1 MWWLHDN
8 GGRVMLTAHSQGT
21 VLAAAALVQPGC
33 RPVNDQPA
41 LITFGSPL
49 IKLYGWGF
57 PAYFGPGLLGPLA
70 PGGSARVSDWHNFHY
85 PTDPIG
91 GPTVGEPTDI
101 GLLDPAECYYVYGQ
115 AAPSAQGHSG
125 YWADPRVWAVINC
138 VAAALPAVLPPDQ
151 ENADVAVAE
160 PVTAEEPA
168 AAAADERSVAEPEV
182 V

>member
-1 MWWLHDN
+1 MCSSDLRRMWWLHDN

-33 RPVNDQPA
+33 RPANDRPA

-70 PGGSARVSDWHNFHY
+70 PDGSARVSDWHNFHY

-91 GPTVGEPTDI
+91 GPTIGEPTDI

-125 YWADPRVWAVINC
+125 YWADPDGHLWEIAF
-138 VAAALPAVLPPDQ
+138 APMFPPD
-151 ENADVAVAE
+151 EHGRIEIGA
-160 PVTAEEPA
+160 PA
-168 AAAADERSVAEPEV
+168 G
-182 V
+182 